1 MLNPLR
7 RVSFPLFCHCYQDY
21 RPILTFL
28 KQRCWWLVCVHEVYS
43 GIKPDSPPWLLNI
56 YLNVRSEELIL
67 HQSNIFSEHLNLS
80 SGARLGHEAVSRKQ
94 GNPFNKLNAYK
105 DYETIFFLWRD
116 QSLCSLIRGIAP
128 NGNFLEEN
136 FPFYLPHNFH
146 LSAQQFAQIIE
157 GYIITNAERQTI
169 NLGNPLPRE
178 PWESRET
185 TLIEQNEKTKD
196 CFVFYDS

>member
-1 MLNPLR
+1 M
-7 RVSFPLFCHCYQDY
+7 VGMCGWGLFWYKAWFSSLAARHLFECEIWGTD
-21 RPILTFL
+21 IT
-28 KQRCWWLVCVHEVYS
+28 S
-43 GIKPDSPPWLLNI
+43 
-56 YLNVRSEELIL
+56 
-67 HQSNIFSEHLNLS
+67 SNIFSEQLNLC
-80 SGARLGHEAVSRKQ
+80 SGVRLGHDAVSRKQ
-94 GNPFNKLNAYK
+94 GNPFNKLNTYK

-128 NGNFLEEN
+128 NRNFLEEN

>member
-1 MLNPLR
+1 M
-7 RVSFPLFCHCYQDY
+7 VGMCGWGLFWYKAWFSSLAARHLFECEIWGTD
-21 RPILTFL
+21 IT
-28 KQRCWWLVCVHEVYS
+28 S
-43 GIKPDSPPWLLNI
+43 
-56 YLNVRSEELIL
+56 
-67 HQSNIFSEHLNLS
+67 SNIFSEQLNLS

-94 GNPFNKLNAYK
+94 GNPFNKLNTYK

-116 QSLCSLIRGIAP
+116 QSLCSLIRGLAP

-178 PWESRET
+178 PRESRET